1 MKRNGSWWCLL
12 MVLGVGFGIA
22 TLIPSLTSAEDI
34 YPSRPI
40 QIIVPFSPGGMSD
53 LIARP
58 FASILE
64 KDLRQSVT
72 IVNKPGAGGAVGMQA
87 ASVSKAD
94 GYTLMVTL
102 SSISIM
108 PEVDKLFGRPST
120 YKLGDF
126 APIAMLTSD
135 TNILVVKAEAPW
147 KNLAEFV
154 ADAKKKPNS
163 IRYSSSG
170 VYGAMHVPMEL
181 FAQAAGI
188 HMKHI
193 PTSGGGTAVTSLL
206 GGHVDCLA
214 GAHNVSLPHIKAGT
228 LRVLACWGDKRMDA
242 FPHVPTL
249 KELGYNVR
257 FALWSGFFAPKA
269 IPSAARQVL
278 RKATGKVVESE
289 EFKAAMKKM
298 EITINYMDADEFQKY
313 WDKEAEVLAK
323 GVERIG
329 RIQ

>member
-1 MKRNGSWWCLL
+1 
-12 MVLGVGFGIA
+12 
-22 TLIPSLTSAEDI
+22 
-34 YPSRPI
+34 
-40 QIIVPFSPGGMSD
+40 

-58 FASILE
+58 FAAVLE
-64 KDLRQSVT
+64 KSLRQPVA
-72 IVNKPGAGGAVGMQA
+72 IINKPGAGGAVGMQVA
-87 ASVSKAD
+87 AVSKAD

-120 YKLGDF
+120 YKREDF

-135 TNILVVKAEAPW
+135 TNILVVKAESPW

-154 ADAKKKPNS
+154 ADAKRRPYEIK
-163 IRYSSSG
+163 YSSSG

-188 HMKHI
+188 QMKHL

-228 LRVLACWGDKRMDA
+228 LRVLACWGDKRMEA
-242 FPHVPTL
+242 FPQIPSL
-249 KELGYNVR
+249 KESGYNVE
-257 FALWSGFFAPKA
+257 FSLWSGFFAPKA
-269 IPSAARQVL
+269 TPAAALKIL
-278 RKATGKVVESE
+278 REATRNATDNPD
-289 EFKAAMKKM
+289 FKAAMKKM
-298 EITINYMDADEFQKY
+298 EITIHYMDADEFQKY
-313 WDKEAEVLAK
+313 WDKEAAVLAK
-323 GVERIG
+323 GVQRMG
-329 RIQ
+329 KLQ

>member
-1 MKRNGSWWCLL
+1 MKRNRSWWCLL
-12 MVLGVGFGIA
+12 TVLGLCLGMA
-22 TLIPSLTSAEDI
+22 SLLPAVTSAQDAF
-34 YPSRPI
+34 PSRPI

-58 FASILE
+58 FAAILE
-64 KDLRQSVT
+64 KELRHSVT

-87 ASVSKAD
+87 ASVSKPD

-154 ADAKKKPNS
+154 ADAKKRPNG

-181 FAQAAGI
+181 LAQAAGI
-188 HMKHI
+188 QMKHI

-206 GGHVDCLA
+206 GGHVDALA

-242 FPHVPTL
+242 FPQVPTL
-249 KELGYNVR
+249 KESGYDVR
-257 FALWSGFFAPKA
+257 FSLWSGFFAPRA
-269 IPSAARQVL
+269 IPPATLQVL
-278 RKATGKVVESE
+278 RRATRKVVEND

-298 EITINYMDADEFQKY
+298 EITINYMDADEFQSY
-313 WDKEAEVLAK
+313 WDKEAEVLAR
-323 GVERIG
+323 G
-329 RIQ
+329 IQRMGKIQ